1 MINKNHKLTK
11 SNIPF
16 PHVVIE
22 NFFDENFYNILEQNF
37 PSEQKFQ
44 SIQNKVNRMNY
55 DTTYGDK
62 LYREL
67 VDKNKEYKELHN
79 YIYSNKFI
87 NYFLD
92 LFSQNINDEMDKNF
106 MIHNV
111 FNFKKHP
118 EPFEIS
124 GIIDKKTHGE
134 TNDIK
139 ILYPRLD
146 IGMGKE
152 NYGVKTGGKGI
163 HIDNPQRLISILFY
177 LGGYKSIDG
186 GDHRIWKVKNDD
198 ELEISKIIK
207 PKPNLLIASLQNNV
221 AFHDV
226 YPIKKIDGSRNAFYI
241 AISSST
247 KIWKDV
253 KEISINK
260 KFNKNRYKKKS
271 LLDKVLS
278 FFN

>member
-1 MINKNHKLTK
+1 MINKNYKLTK

-16 PHVVIE
+16 PHIVIE

-44 SIQNKVNRMNY
+44 SIKNKVNRMNY
-55 DTTYGDK
+55 DTTFGDK
-62 LYREL
+62 LYDEL
-67 VDKNKEYKELHN
+67 INENKEYNELHKF
-79 YIYSNKFI
+79 IYSNKFI

-92 LFSQNINDEMDKNF
+92 LFSQNISDEIDKNF

-111 FNFKKHP
+111 LKFEKHP
-118 EPFEIS
+118 DPYETNK
-124 GIIDKKTHGE
+124 IINKKTHSK
-134 TNDIK
+134 TNEIK

-152 NYGVKTGGKGI
+152 NYGLKTGGKGI

-177 LGGYKSIDG
+177 LGGYISIDG
-186 GDHRIWKVKNDD
+186 GDHRIWKVKNDN
-198 ELEISKIIK
+198 ELEVSKIIK
-207 PKPNLLIASLQNNV
+207 PRRNLLIASLQNNV

-253 KEISINK
+253 KDIDINK
-260 KFNKNRYKKKS
+260 KFNKNRYKRKS
-271 LLDKVLS
+271 LLHKFLS
-278 FFN
+278 SLS

>member
-1 MINKNHKLTK
+1 MINKNYKLTK

-16 PHVVIE
+16 PHIVIE

-44 SIQNKVNRMNY
+44 SIKNKVNRMNY
-55 DTTYGDK
+55 DTTFGDK
-62 LYREL
+62 LYDEL
-67 VDKNKEYKELHN
+67 INENKEYNELHKF
-79 YIYSNKFI
+79 IYSNKFI

-92 LFSQNINDEMDKNF
+92 LFSQNISDEIDKNF

-111 FNFKKHP
+111 LKFEKHP
-118 EPFEIS
+118 DPYEINK
-124 GIIDKKTHGE
+124 IINKKTHSK
-134 TNDIK
+134 TNEIK

-152 NYGVKTGGKGI
+152 NYGLKTGGKGI

-186 GDHRIWKVKNDD
+186 GDHRIWKVKNDN
-198 ELEISKIIK
+198 ELEVSKVIK
-207 PKPNLLIASLQNNV
+207 PRRNLLIASLQNNI

-253 KEISINK
+253 KDIDINK
-260 KFNKNRYKKKS
+260 KFNKNRYKRKS
-271 LLDKVLS
+271 LLHKFLS
-278 FFN
+278 SLS

>member
-1 MINKNHKLTK
+1 MINKNQKLTK

-55 DTTYGDK
+55 DTTYGDT

-67 VDKNKEYKELHN
+67 LDKNKEYKELHN

-92 LFSQNINDEMDKNF
+92 LFSQNITDEMDKNF

-118 EPFEIS
+118 
-124 GIIDKKTHGE
+124 
-134 TNDIK
+134 
-139 ILYPRLD
+139 
-146 IGMGKE
+146 
-152 NYGVKTGGKGI
+152 
-163 HIDNPQRLISILFY
+163 
-177 LGGYKSIDG
+177 
-186 GDHRIWKVKNDD
+186 
-198 ELEISKIIK
+198 
-207 PKPNLLIASLQNNV
+207 
-221 AFHDV
+221 
-226 YPIKKIDGSRNAFYI
+226 
-241 AISSST
+241 
-247 KIWKDV
+247 
-253 KEISINK
+253 
-260 KFNKNRYKKKS
+260 
-271 LLDKVLS
+271 
-278 FFN
+278 